1 MLMHTALA
9 KRGIRFALTGA
20 AVTLLYLLV
29 TTGLHDA
36 LGVPF
41 QVALLCGFATAV
53 AAHFTL
59 QRTFVWTHPDGYA
72 LSAHHQA
79 GRYLAVAALQ
89 YSATAA
95 ATALL
100 PGPLGVRVTFIYLA
114 TTVIITVVNFL
125 VFRAR
130 IFHPRLNST

>member
-1 MLMHTALA
+1 MLMHTTLA
-9 KRGIRFALTGA
+9 KRGIRFALAGA
-20 AVTLLYLLV
+20 AVALLYLLV

-36 LGVPF
+36 LSVPF

-53 AAHFTL
+53 PHTL
-59 QRTFVWTHPDGYA
+59 RCKGPLSGRTRPATRCPPI

-100 PGPLGVRVTFIYLA
+100 PGPLGIGVTFIPPKL
-114 TTVIITVVNFL
+114 VIGLTL
-125 VFRAR
+125 E
-130 IFHPRLNST
+130 RL

>member
-1 MLMHTALA
+1 MYAALA

-36 LGVPF
+36 LSVPF

-72 LSAHHQA
+72 LSVHHQA

-89 YSATAA
+89 YGATAA

-100 PGPLGVRVTFIYLA
+100 PEPIGVRVTFIYLG
-114 TTVIITVVNFL
+114 TTVVITVVNFL

-130 IFHPRLNST
+130 IFHPRLYST

>member
-1 MLMHTALA
+1 MPAGLTGDSQVRKTVLRQMLMHTTLG
-9 KRGIRFALTGA
+9 KRGIRFALAGA
-20 AVTLLYLLV
+20 AVALLYLLV

-36 LGVPF
+36 LSVPF

-53 AAHFTL
+53 AAHSTL
-59 QRTFVWTHPDGYA
+59 QRTFVWTHPAGYA

-79 GRYLAVAALQ
+79 GRYLAVAALR

-100 PGPLGVRVTFIYLA
+100 QGRSA
-114 TTVIITVVNFL
+114 
-125 VFRAR
+125 
-130 IFHPRLNST
+130 